1 MTTVVRAASVADLED
16 TARLAGRLA
25 AEIAPG
31 DVIAL
36 SGPLGAGKTS
46 FARPLIRTLAG
57 DRDLVVSS
65 PSFPLLQTYETPQ
78 GVEIWHLDLYRLSTG
93 IICLMLDVDHFKRIN
108 DTWGHVAG
116 DAVLLVEWPERMR
129 ALLRGTR
136 LLWTRIAILGTTRRL
151 FRFAAFHASWRAR
164 LPRIFSPH
172 QALRAEQEA

>member
-78 GVEIWHLDLYRLSTG
+78 GVEIWHLDLYRLSAG
-93 IICLMLDVDHFKRIN
+93 DDIHALGVADAL
-108 DTWGHVAG
+108 AG

-172 QALRAEQEA
+172 QALRAEQEG